1 MTNLDV
7 LLLALT
13 LLFALPCCL
22 LLFVFFRARREL
34 KLEEAARNELEE
46 IISEGEPC

>member
-1 MTNLDV
+1 MTNLDI
-7 LLLALT
+7 LILALT

-34 KLEEAARNELEE
+34 RLEEATRNELEE
-46 IISEGEPC
+46 MITEGKP